1 MSEKNKNI
9 KNSNIIFILLY
20 FFFGGGGGIGISPR
34 ASNWLETAL
43 IVPSTMFKMY
53 DPPNSVIIIR
63 IISEFLNSK
72 YDLRGRSRP
81 ISDQETRIYD
91 HSDST

>member
-1 MSEKNKNI
+1 MSEKNKNK
-9 KNSNIIFILLY
+9 KNSNIIIFYCINC
-20 FFFGGGGGIGISPR
+20 FFFGGGGGGGIGISPR

-63 IISEFLNSK
+63 IITEFLSSK
-72 YDLRGRSRP
+72 YDLRGRSHP
-81 ISDQETRIYD
+81 ISD
-91 HSDST
+91 